1 MDAESLRKLKTF
13 NLTTAN
19 AIIMNLPRLCI
30 FMRVQIE
37 NLLEPEIQPFVV
49 MSTNFLDCT
58 KNRHMCHALP
68 FVASLLKLLYKVHE
82 KPPKMSPK

>member
-1 MDAESLRKLKTF
+1 MDAESLRKTLKTF

-37 NLLEPEIQPFVV
+37 NLLEPEIQSFVV
-49 MSTNFLDCT
+49 MSTNF
-58 KNRHMCHALP
+58 
-68 FVASLLKLLYKVHE
+68 
-82 KPPKMSPK
+82 